1 MLRQLERDL
10 CPWIGDTPIVQIHAL
25 ELLAALQKVEERGA
39 LETADR
45 ALMLAR
51 QFWEYWLPTAAVQ
64 QRNIT
69 DGLKTW
75 LTPYRGKNFAAIL
88 DPLRMGGLMRAIG
101 VTRAGQSCALRSSL
115 PRCCIKGRATCA

>member
-1 MLRQLERDL
+1 MRCFKKLR
-10 CPWIGDTPIVQIHAL
+10 IG
-25 ELLAALQKVEERGA
+25 GA

-51 QFWEYWLPTAAVQ
+51 QVWDYWLPTASVQ

-69 DGLKTW
+69 EGLKKR

-88 DPLRMGGLMRAIG
+88 DP
-101 VTRAGQSCALRSSL
+101 VC
-115 PRCCIKGRATCA
+115 

>member
-1 MLRQLERDL
+1 MAE
-10 CPWIGDTPIVQIHAL
+10 IHAL
-25 ELLAALQKVEERGA
+25 ELLAVLQKVEDRGA

-51 QFWEYWLPTAAVQ
+51 QVWDYWLPTASVQ

-69 DGLKTW
+69 EGLKKR

-88 DPLRMGGLMRAIG
+88 DP
-101 VTRAGQSCALRSSL
+101 VC
-115 PRCCIKGRATCA
+115 

>member
-10 CPWIGDTPIVQIHAL
+10 FPWIGDMPIVQIHPM

-45 ALMLAR
+45 ALMLGR
-51 QFWEYWLPTAAVQ
+51 QVRDYWLPTAEVQ

-69 DGLKTW
+69 EGLKAR

-88 DPLRMGGLMRAIG
+88 DPQRMGAWM
-101 VTRAGQSCALRSSL
+101 
-115 PRCCIKGRATCA
+115 PRCLQSMRGAHGA